1 MDIFLLVMIGALGI
15 MLIITSI
22 YLLAYYCHPDDSEF
36 GAGTLC
42 KIFVVLGL
50 GIAWGQ
56 ILLLPL
62 DVSNSRGTGGGIR
75 MDTVYKIVYISIAV
89 FAFIILPLL
98 TAIYES
104 DPDDTCVKRLMGTFC
119 FFITTLVI
127 VCLAF
132 LIFYAL
138 AHTAKVPV
146 SPIGCYISGLTD
158 SDSEDYENDIKK
170 SNDNTVSSESEM
182 KIDVS
187 FPIFAI
193 GFLCFISYFL
203 FILFGGIGLFA
214 LPLDMIYS
222 FCSRPK
228 KLDKGTIEQMKKE
241 IVETAADLKELALKV
256 KKLEEEGADK
266 KMFFSKEKREYNEL
280 FNKLKVGYSC
290 LTDEYDLI
298 NIQDLIS
305 GKTILEA
312 YISLF
317 VGIICLI
324 VTGVWIFQIVVYVML
339 KSNGKSLFQG
349 INVLLVFLTE
359 NNVSFVAIGIF
370 SVMCMYLLICTMKG
384 NLKFGVRFFILGS
397 IHPMKKN
404 KTYMNSILFN
414 ISLIMIASV
423 SVNQFC
429 LKAFNEY
436 AASTDFDIIFTSQV
450 QYLGFFLFFD
460 KYHIFEYAL
469 CAIIVISLVYLI
481 ITGPSDSKNMKK
493 VLYKTQAEEAN
504 KEASKPKEGQMIE
517 LADKSQENA

>member
-1 MDIFLLVMIGALGI
+1 MIVALSI

-42 KIFVVLGL
+42 KVFVVIGL

-75 MDTVYKIVYISIAV
+75 MDTIYLIVYIAIAV
-89 FAFIILPLL
+89 FAFVILPLL

-104 DPDDTCVKRLMGTFC
+104 DPDDTCVSKLLGTFC
-119 FFITTLVI
+119 FFISSLII

-132 LIFYAL
+132 IIFYAL
-138 AHTAKVPV
+138 FHTASIPVTTQIIAIDKVKD
-146 SPIGCYISGLTD
+146 STD
-158 SDSEDYENDIKK
+158 VIDIKK
-170 SNDNTVSSESEM
+170 YDLGDETSDKDMKVKVTFTV
-182 KIDVS
+182 
-187 FPIFAI
+187 FAI

-203 FILFGGIGLFA
+203 FTLFGGIGLFA
-214 LPLDMIYS
+214 LPMDMIYS
-222 FCSRPK
+222 FVSRPQ
-228 KLDKGTIEQMKKE
+228 KLDKGAIEGMKND
-241 IVETAADLKELALKV
+241 IVQTAADLKELALKV

-266 KMFFSKEKREYNEL
+266 KMFFSSEKREYNQL
-280 FNKLKVGYSC
+280 FNKLKVGVSC
-290 LTDEYDLI
+290 MTDEYELI
-298 NIQDLIS
+298 NLQNLIS

-312 YISLF
+312 YLSLIG
-317 VGIICLI
+317 GILCMI
-324 VTGVWIFQIVVYVML
+324 VTALWIFQIFVYVICR
-339 KSNGKSLFQG
+339 KDGKALFQG

-359 NNVSFVAIGIF
+359 KNVSFVAIGIF

-384 NLKFGVRFFILGS
+384 NLKFGVRFFILGT

-429 LKAFNEY
+429 VKAFNEY
-436 AASTDFDIIFTSQV
+436 ASSTDFDIIFTSQV
-450 QYLGFFLFFD
+450 KYLPFFTFFD
-460 KYHIFEYAL
+460 NYHIFEIAL
-469 CAIIVISLVYLI
+469 CAIIVITFIYLI
-481 ITGPSDSKNMKK
+481 CNPSDTKNMKK
-493 VLYKTQAEEAN
+493 VIYQTQAEEAE
-504 KEASKPKEGQMIE
+504 KPEAKKEGPMIE
-517 LADKSQENA
+517 MTDKANESGEQV